1 VTSQPTRPSTP
12 HAQHD
17 RLLVVRHLAGDPLD
31 DREIASVSGLLATC
45 PECAALLDELA
56 LISRATATAAF
67 PSRTRDF
74 RLSPRDAARV
84 RDRSLLRRIGD
95 WLAAPGGAVL
105 RPLAGAVLGIG
116 LVMVVVGNVI
126 PDTSAPAGVSDEVQ
140 GRVVKTAAPAP
151 VASTAA
157 EIGAPEFTQY
167 SGEQGVTA
175 AGSPDPA
182 ERNQQ
187 AGPQVMMTDASPH
200 ADQAAPIELATPEP
214 TDPPTAARLATPEA
228 APVQDGDDAAGAP
241 TRSQRDSLS
250 GAIVMLGV
258 ALAAVGLL
266 VLGLSLLARRFSQG
280 PPVR

>member
-1 VTSQPTRPSTP
+1 
-12 HAQHD
+12 
-17 RLLVVRHLAGDPLD
+17 VVRHLAGDPLD
-31 DREIASVSGLLATC
+31 DRETATVSERLATC
-45 PECAALLDELA
+45 PECAALVDELA
-56 LISRATATAAF
+56 LISRATAAAAF

-74 RLSPRDAARV
+74 RLTTQDAARL
-84 RDRSLLRRIGD
+84 RDGSRLRRFRD
-95 WLAAPGGAVL
+95 WLAAPRGAVL
-105 RPLAGAVLGIG
+105 RPLAGAMLGIG

-126 PDTSAPAGVSDEVQ
+126 PDTNAPAAVSDEAQ
-140 GRVVKTAAPAP
+140 DRVLKTAAPAP
-151 VASTAA
+151 VPTSAA

-167 SGEQGVTA
+167 SDEQGVTA

-182 ERNQQ
+182 ERNQG
-187 AGPQVMMTDASPH
+187 AGPQVMMTDASPN
-200 ADQAAPIELATPEP
+200 ADQTAPTELATPVP

-228 APVQDGDDAAGAP
+228 APVQDGEDAAGAS